1 MSQALTNYRKGSVPR
16 QHPIRLFSVTQNP
29 HTNIKY
35 EYSEWLYTIAFS
47 TIIPYK
53 PVPSVFT
60 NGQIDQCKKSG
71 CNCWCHW
78 QEMQISHHSSRRK
91 KAQPPINSQMQ
102 CRREKLNS
110 STVRR
115 QVHELSRR
123 YQSVTDSKKQMHPP
137 LSPIIES

>member
-60 NGQIDQCKKSG
+60 NGQIDQCKSLDAIAGVTGKKCKSAITRAG
-71 CNCWCHW
+71 
-78 QEMQISHHSSRRK
+78 RK

-123 YQSVTDSKKQMHPP
+123 YQSITDSKKQMHPP